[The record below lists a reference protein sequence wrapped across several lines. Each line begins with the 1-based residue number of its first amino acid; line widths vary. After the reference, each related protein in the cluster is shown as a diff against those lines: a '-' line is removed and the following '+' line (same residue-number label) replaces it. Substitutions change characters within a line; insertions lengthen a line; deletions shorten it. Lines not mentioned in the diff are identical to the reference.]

1 MFMELTIIFI
11 SDNAESIKQRL
22 LIWNYYNLRTAGN
35 MLNTLENYVME
46 WSFKKNFFNSENQD
60 LETIS
65 G

>member
-35 MLNTLENYVME
+35 MLNTLENYVIE